1 MKKVY
6 TGNKDFPIICKDTEI
21 DGDWFVC
28 KGLYRKE
35 YLGMHS
41 TGYYVETSDY
51 HRIPYNT
58 VTSITDTDAPLPT
71 KEEALR
77 IADEREMTR
86 LKSDLYK
93 YKEDYYSERKKRD
106 NLEHKIKQL
115 ERDLSKC
122 QLETISLEKQLEAS
136 KMIIEKLEESHE
148 TNKKLFRWW

>member
-6 TGNKDFPIICKDTEI
+6 QGSEDFPIICKDTEI

-41 TGYYVETSDY
+41 TGYYVETSDD

-58 VTSITDTDAPLPT
+58 VTSITDTDTPLPT
-71 KEEALR
+71 KEDVLR

-86 LKSDLYK
+86 LK
-93 YKEDYYSERKKRD
+93 EDYEKHKRHLESVLEENN
-106 NLEHKIKQL
+106 NLKDRIKLL
-115 ERDLSKC
+115 ERDLYKC
-122 QLETISLEKQLEAS
+122 QLETISLEKQLESS
-136 KMIIEKLEESHE
+136 KITIGKLDESHE